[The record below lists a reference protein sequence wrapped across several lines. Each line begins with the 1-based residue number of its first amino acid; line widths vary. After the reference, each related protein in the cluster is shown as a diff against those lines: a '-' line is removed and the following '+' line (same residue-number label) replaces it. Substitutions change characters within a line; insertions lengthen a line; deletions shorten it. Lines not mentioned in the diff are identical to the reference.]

1 MKEGAMPRRM
11 HRTFLALF
19 NQPPPPPVVLL
30 VL

>member
-1 MKEGAMPRRM
+1 MKEGAMHVTM

-19 NQPPPPPVVLL
+19 NQPPPLSVVLP